1 MRGKDKVVTM
11 RPCIQASDFKEITMI
26 TKLKSGLTAYMK
38 AKDMEKLNVVRGI
51 LNEINIRDMKNIKIN
66 DEEIVKVLRSEL
78 KKRKE
83 SIESFEKGNRQDL
96 IDKEKR
102 EIAVIE
108 QYLPAEMSD
117 EELLAK
123 VKEAADKSEDK
134 SFGAVM
140 KAAIAAVN
148 GQADGKRISEA
159 VKKTINS

>member
-1 MRGKDKVVTM
+1 MIEK
-11 RPCIQASDFKEITMI
+11 FKED
-26 TKLKSGLTAYMK
+26 LKTYMK

-51 LNEINIRDMKNIKIN
+51 LNEINIRDMKNIKITD
-66 DEEIVKVLRSEL
+66 DEILKVLRSEI

-83 SIESFEKGNRQDL
+83 AIENFEKAARQDL

-108 QYLPAEMSD
+108 QYLPADITD
-117 EELLAK
+117 EQLLEK
-123 VKEAADKSEDK
+123 VKAAAEASADK

-148 GQADGKRISEA
+148 GQADGKRISA
-159 VKKTINS
+159 VVKKVLENK